1 MYIKLYIQQSNLD
14 FSVQT
19 NKPVLCFTE
28 QADQSPVLMDANFL
42 SRRKAFR
49 RSETKGGIV

>member
-14 FSVQT
+14 LSVQT